1 MKVIG
6 KEIAHAGR
14 KNLTSFADGTS
25 TPHIIVSSSSTNVA
39 LANPSHTRR
48 YSTILLGISSLIL
61 RSCEST

>member
-14 KNLTSFADGTS
+14 KKLTSVVDGTS
-25 TPHIIVSSSSTNVA
+25 TPHIIASSSSTNVA
-39 LANPSHTRR
+39 LANPSHTRP